1 MDKDQLATQTR
12 RSKDLRKY
20 QLILVEDGGGGVV
33 VYLRGK
39 RLGRYMPKPD
49 AVRAL
54 RMFGIKAKEINLCPM
69 DIEQERATREALNQL
84 TREAR

>member
-39 RLGRYMPKPD
+39 RLGRYMPKPN

-54 RMFGIKAKEINLCPM
+54 GMFGIKAKEINLCLM
-69 DIEQERATREALNQL
+69 DIEQERATREALKQL

>member
-1 MDKDQLATQTR
+1 MDKDQLATQSR

-20 QLILVEDGGGGVV
+20 ALILVEDGGGGVV

-49 AVRAL
+49 ALRAL
-54 RMFGIKAKEINLCPM
+54 RMFGIKAKEINLCLM